1 MPIQSSGAISLSDI
15 QNEFGGAN
23 PISLSEYY
31 RGGAYTT
38 TNNTGVPTSGA
49 IDLADFYGG
58 LNQFNLTISS
68 NATNVDLNS
77 TATAAG
83 WNGSS
88 QLVVTINSGVWLYA
102 TSTSSYGL
110 TINVPNCIIT
120 NYGRI
125 VGKGGNGGSY
135 NSTNGAAG
143 GTAINVTQSG
153 VTITNASGAFIA
165 GGGGGGA
172 ASYAYDVN
180 WGYNSNGGGGGAGG
194 GNGGTGQNNASG
206 FATAGAGSTT
216 PNTKGSDGAGDNSG
230 TPYGPGRGGEAG
242 GSAGGNEYDNGP
254 FRLGHSGGGGGGM
267 ILAGSYQFGGGSN
280 NGDYPARGGF
290 GGGGGQAGGPAGWG
304 TPSGFNTNYGG
315 NAGAGGGGWGAAG
328 GNSSHGTGGAAG
340 RAFTGTGRTLTN
352 NGTIY
357 GAT

>member
-1 MPIQSSGAISLSDI
+1 MALQGSGPISLLDI
-15 QNEFGGAN
+15 QGEFGGSN
-23 PISLSEYY
+23 PIGLNEYY

-38 TNNTGVPTSGA
+38 TNNTGVPTSGL
-49 IDLADFYGG
+49 IQLDDFYNAQ
-58 LNQFNLTISS
+58 NQYYLTIAS
-68 NATNVDLNS
+68 NTTNADLNAI
-77 TATAAG
+77 ATADG
-83 WNGSS
+83 WNGTS

-110 TINVPNCIIT
+110 TINVPNCIVT
-120 NYGRI
+120 NNGNI
-125 VGKGGNGGSY
+125 VGKGGKGGDY
-135 NSTNGAAG
+135 NATNGAAG

-153 VTITNASGAFIA
+153 VALTNASGAYIA

-194 GNGGTGQNNASG
+194 GNGGTGLNQASG
-206 FATAGAGSTT
+206 FATAGVGATT
-216 PNTKGSDGAGDNSG
+216 PNTKGTDGAGDNSG

-242 GSAGGNEYDNGP
+242 GSAGGNEYDGGP

-267 ILAGSYQFGGGSN
+267 ILPGVYQYGGGSN

-290 GGGGGQAGGPAGWG
+290 GGAGGQAGGPAGWG
-304 TPSGFNTNYGG
+304 TPSGFNTNYGN

-328 GNSSHGTGGAAG
+328 GNSAHGTGGAAG
-340 RAFTGTGRTLTN
+340 AAISGTALSLTN
-352 NGTIY
+352 NGTVY